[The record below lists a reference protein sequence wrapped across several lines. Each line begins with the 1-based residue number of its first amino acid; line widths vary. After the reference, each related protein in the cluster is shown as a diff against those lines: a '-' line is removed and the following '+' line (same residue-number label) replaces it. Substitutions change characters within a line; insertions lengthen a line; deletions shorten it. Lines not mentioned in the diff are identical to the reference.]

1 MKRTEDSPSR
11 TLAQSLLEDDA
22 LPAGFDAEELE
33 RARRLARS
41 IPSASASDV
50 ESLPEPLALA
60 VLDASVRSRDPRLA
74 DQLSSSGRKA
84 IAKAAKKSLYQLR
97 SLGVSTPE
105 RAESR
110 AAPPAPIGGPAEE
123 LPSLLSAVTGEG
135 QQALVI
141 PRALRGGGLELLQ
154 IITSDEKGITGFTA
168 DDIGRSA
175 YRKHLRENKAGRV
188 APAVEISREEAKQ
201 ILGGAAAL
209 NVASGTPYPAGADE
223 ALRHLGVVARTS
235 EETIPAPE
243 PEDERL
249 ATQSAQ
255 LHSEPEMQPWLP
267 PEPEIRLLAAKM
279 DQVTHSPLELTE
291 AQRSEQ
297 TLALFHNA
305 ARAFFTPQMRKL
317 YARRLW
323 RMASFFE
330 GTSRAK
336 QAQLARAEA
345 RRLFHGPTEPFSRF
359 GEFLFEKVLWL
370 SQRARAGEMPQAP
383 GPGETTAPQQP
394 QAPGERRSPG
404 GLILP

>member
-1 MKRTEDSPSR
+1 MKRTEDSPGR
-11 TLAQSLLEDDA
+11 TLAQSLLEDGA

-41 IPSASASDV
+41 IPSASAADV

-60 VLDASVRSRDPRLA
+60 VLEASVRSRDPRLA
-74 DQLSSSGRKA
+74 DQLSSSRRKA

-105 RAESR
+105 RAETK
-110 AAPPAPIGGPAEE
+110 AAPPAPVAAPAEE
-123 LPSLLSAVTGEG
+123 LPSLLSPMTGEG

-154 IITSDEKGITGFTA
+154 VITSDEKGITGFTA
-168 DDIGRSA
+168 DEIGRSA
-175 YRKHLRENKAGRV
+175 YRRHLRENKAGRV

-201 ILGGAAAL
+201 ILASAGAL
-209 NVASGTPYPAGADE
+209 NGASDTPYPAGADQ
-223 ALRHLGVVARTS
+223 ALRHLGVVARAS
-235 EETIPAPE
+235 EGAIPAPE

-279 DQVTHSPLELTE
+279 DQLTHSPLQLTE

-305 ARAFFTPQMRKL
+305 ARAFFTPEMGKL

-323 RMASFFE
+323 RMAFFFD
-330 GTSRAK
+330 GTGREK

-345 RRLFHGPTEPFSRF
+345 RRLFHGPAEPFSRF

-370 SQRARAGEMPQAP
+370 SQRARAGELPQAP
-383 GPGETTAPQQP
+383 GPGETAAPQQP

>member
-1 MKRTEDSPSR
+1 MKRTEVSPTR

-22 LPAGFDAEELE
+22 HPPGFDAEELE

-50 ESLPEPLALA
+50 ESLPEPLAQA
-60 VLDASVRSRDPRLA
+60 VLEASVRSRDPRLA
-74 DQLSSSGRKA
+74 DQLSSSAHKA

-97 SLGVSTPE
+97 SLGVSPPE
-105 RAESR
+105 RAETR
-110 AAPPAPIGGPAEE
+110 AAPAAPVAPAEE

-141 PRALRGGGLELLQ
+141 PRVLRGGGLELLQ

-168 DDIGRSA
+168 DEIGRSA

-188 APAVEISREEAKQ
+188 APAVEIAREEARQ
-201 ILGGAAAL
+201 ILASAAAL
-209 NVASGTPYPAGADE
+209 NVASGTPYPAGADQ
-223 ALRHLGVVARTS
+223 ALRHLGVAAHPG
-235 EETIPAPE
+235 EQAIPPPE

-279 DQVTHSPLELTE
+279 EQVTHSPLELTE

-305 ARAFFTPQMRKL
+305 ARAFFTPEMRKL

-323 RMASFFE
+323 RMGTFFE
-330 GTSRAK
+330 RSARQK
-336 QAQLARAEA
+336 QAEIALAEA
-345 RRLFHGPTEPFSRF
+345 RRLFHGPVEPFSRF

-370 SQRARAGEMPQAP
+370 SQRARAGEMPEPPVPGKAP
-383 GPGETTAPQQP
+383 APQQP